1 MDNFLENL
9 PALVEDI
16 RAIKDII
23 ITNIVLIGQTPAP
36 TFKEKRRG
44 TVFMERMAE
53 FGVDEVTTDGYRN
66 PIGIIRGTSSDKPPI
81 FVVAHL
87 DTFFDKDI
95 VHNYTVKENTITGP
109 GILDNSLGVGVLLS
123 LPIIFEKLGLTFE
136 SDIALAG
143 TIQSLGK
150 GNLRGIR
157 HLLKTWST
165 PIRGGVCIE
174 GVELGRLNY
183 FSDGMIRGEI
193 SCSIS
198 EEKGIMHKYTP
209 NAILILNEVINGMM
223 SLSLPQRPRSR
234 VVIGKISGGAN
245 HGKIAYDAT
254 LGFEIRSDSHKMV
267 KFIYNGIKDIVDGIG
282 HENEVVLNVKTISNL
297 KAARLKFNHPLV
309 KNAAAVLHALGIKP
323 ISKSTESALAIFLSR
338 KIPTVTLGITHG
350 ENFFSKKATMEI
362 EPMFKGIAQVIGVL
376 KAIDGGVCDEQ

>member
-1 MDNFLENL
+1 MDKFLENL
-9 PALVEDI
+9 PTLVDE
-16 RAIKDII
+16 IKTLKDTI

-44 TVFMERMAE
+44 IVFMERMAE

-66 PIGIIRGTSSDKPPI
+66 PIGIIRGTSSEKPPI

-95 VHNYTVKENTITGP
+95 VHNYTVNENTITGP

-136 SDIALAG
+136 SDIVLAG

-165 PIRGGVCIE
+165 PIRGCVCIE

-198 EEKGIMHKYTP
+198 EEKGIMHK
-209 NAILILNEVINGMM
+209 
-223 SLSLPQRPRSR
+223 
-234 VVIGKISGGAN
+234 
-245 HGKIAYDAT
+245 
-254 LGFEIRSDSHKMV
+254 
-267 KFIYNGIKDIVDGIG
+267 
-282 HENEVVLNVKTISNL
+282 
-297 KAARLKFNHPLV
+297 
-309 KNAAAVLHALGIKP
+309 
-323 ISKSTESALAIFLSR
+323 
-338 KIPTVTLGITHG
+338 
-350 ENFFSKKATMEI
+350 
-362 EPMFKGIAQVIGVL
+362 
-376 KAIDGGVCDEQ
+376 